1 MIELIGHDTPV
12 PFPQPPHTDGV
23 LGTSAC
29 TPPGRQRKTTVLY
42 CPPPPPER
50 ADIAAEI
57 NRRVVAWMAEIGLS
71 SEENIAGVY
80 KHDPGRG
87 ITLCHPGSQDIDRMT
102 AAGKMIVAET
112 AVDDFFCETNSRRD
126 ANDQTIG
133 PNLSLAQ
140 SAIDAPCLTPTYQA
154 LWDSHRDNNPV
165 LRAQHEAF
173 NDLKQISSPAQAQRV
188 RHDIAQLYLGYNAEN
203 GWRTINR
210 LPPVWQ
216 YLANRQ
222 MNSFRPCI
230 SLTDVLDGYEIPAD
244 LHAHPLVQDCTARAA
259 LIATLYNDLASCE
272 REIREHGLPFN
283 LPAVIAAEERIPLD
297 EAFIKACEIHN
308 ELIQAFEEDTSR
320 AAAALP
326 DPTVSRYLIGLW
338 SWIAGS
344 RHWHFTTARHS
355 S

>member
-1 MIELIGHDTPV
+1 MIELIGHVTPV
-12 PFPQPPHTDGV
+12 PTQQPHTDGV
-23 LGTSAC
+23 RGTSAC
-29 TPPGRQRKTTVLY
+29 TPPGQPRKTAILY

-50 ADIAAEI
+50 PQIAAEI
-57 NRRVVAWMAEIGLS
+57 NHRVVVWMTELGLG
-71 SEENIAGVY
+71 SEKNIAGVY

-87 ITLCHPGSQDIDRMT
+87 ITLCHPGSEDVERMT

-112 AVDDFFCETNSRRD
+112 AVDDYYCETNTYRD

-140 SAIDAPCLTPTYQA
+140 SAIDAPCLSATYQA
-154 LWDSHRDNNPV
+154 SWEKHRDNEPV

-173 NDLKQISSPAQAQRV
+173 NDLKQVSSPAQTQRT

-203 GWRTINR
+203 GWRTAGR

-222 MNSFRPCI
+222 MNSFRPCLT
-230 SLTDVLDGYEIPAD
+230 LTDVLDGYEIPAE
-244 LHAHPLVQDCTARAA
+244 LYAHPLVQDCTARAS

-297 EAFIKACEIHN
+297 EAFIKACGIHN
-308 ELIQAFEEDTSR
+308 ELIQAFEADTER

-326 DPTVSRYLIGLW
+326 DPTVARYLTGLW
-338 SWIAGS
+338 SWLAGS
-344 RHWHFTTARHS
+344 RHWHFTTSRHS
-355 S
+355 

>member
-12 PFPQPPHTDGV
+12 PVQQPHTGSV
-23 LGTSAC
+23 WGTSAC
-29 TPPGRQRKTTVLY
+29 NPPGGQRKTTVLY

-57 NRRVVAWMAEIGLS
+57 NRRVVAWMTEIGLG

-87 ITLCHPGSQDIDRMT
+87 ITLCHPGSQDIERMT
-102 AAGKMIVAET
+102 AAAKMIVAET
-112 AVDDFFCETNSRRD
+112 AVDDYFCETNTYRD

-140 SAIDAPCLTPTYQA
+140 SAIDAPCLTPAYQA
-154 LWDSHRDNNPV
+154 VWDKRRDNDPV

-173 NDLKQISSPAQAQRV
+173 NDLKQVSSPAQAQRI

-203 GWRTINR
+203 GWRLINR

-230 SLTDVLDGYEIPAD
+230 NLVDVLDGYEIPAE
-244 LHAHPLVQDCTARAA
+244 LYAHPLVQDCTARAA
-259 LIATLYNDLASCE
+259 IIGTLYNDLAGCE

-283 LPAVIAAEERIPLD
+283 LPAVIAAEEHIPLD
-297 EAFIKACEIHN
+297 AAFIKACEVHN
-308 ELIQAFEEDTSR
+308 ELIQAFEADTEH

-326 DPTVSRYLIGLW
+326 DPTVARYLTGLW
-338 SWIAGS
+338 SWLAGS
-344 RHWHFTTARHS
+344 RHWHFTTARQIH
-355 S
+355 

>member
-1 MIELIGHDTPV
+1 MIELIEHPTPV
-12 PFPQPPHTDGV
+12 PSAQPRHTHGAR
-23 LGTSAC
+23 GTSAAIA
-29 TPPGRQRKTTVLY
+29 PGRQRRTAVLY

-50 ADIAAEI
+50 PEVAAEI
-57 NRRVVAWMAEIGLS
+57 NQRVIAWMGEIGLAS
-71 SEENIAGVY
+71 AENVAGVY
-80 KHDPGRG
+80 AHDPGRG
-87 ITLCHPGSQDIDRMT
+87 ITLCHPGSQDVDRMT
-102 AAGKMIVAET
+102 AAGKMIIAET
-112 AVDDFFCETNSRRD
+112 VVDDYFCETNSRRD
-126 ANDQTIG
+126 VNDQATG

-140 SAIDAPCLTPTYQA
+140 SAIDAPRLTPAYQA
-154 LWDSHRDNNPV
+154 IWEERRVHHPV

-173 NDLKQISSPAQAQRV
+173 DDLEQISSPAQAQRV

-222 MNSFRPCI
+222 MNSFRPC
-230 SLTDVLDGYEIPAD
+230 LGLVDVLDGYELPAE
-244 LHAHPLVQDCTARAA
+244 LYAHPLVQDCTARAS

-283 LPAVIAAEERIPLD
+283 LPAVIAEEERIPLD
-297 EAFIKACEIHN
+297 EAFIRACDVHN
-308 ELIQAFEEDTSR
+308 ELIQDFEKDTSD

-326 DPTVSRYLIGLW
+326 DPTVARYLVGLW

-344 RHWHFTTARHS
+344 RHWHFTTERHS

>member
-1 MIELIGHDTPV
+1 MIELVGHETPV
-12 PFPQPPHTDGV
+12 PSQQQHTGGV
-23 LGTSAC
+23 RGTSAC
-29 TPPGRQRKTTVLY
+29 TPPGVGERTTVLY

-50 ADIAAEI
+50 PEVAAEI
-57 NRRVVAWMAEIGLS
+57 NRRVVVWMQGLGLGG
-71 SEENIAGVY
+71 EDNVAGVY

-87 ITLCHPGSQDIDRMT
+87 ITLCHPGSQDVERMT

-112 AVDDFFCETNSRRD
+112 AVDDYFCETNSRRD

-140 SAIDAPCLTPTYQA
+140 SAIDAPRLTPDLQA
-154 LWDSHRDNNPV
+154 SWNKCRDDHPV

-173 NDLKQISSPAQAQRV
+173 DDLERIGSPAQAQRI

-203 GWRTINR
+203 GWRLLNR

-222 MNSFRPCI
+222 MNSFRPCLN
-230 SLTDVLDGYEIPAD
+230 LTDALDGYELAPQ
-244 LHAHPLVQDCTARAA
+244 LYAHPLVQDCTARAT

-283 LPAVIAAEERIPLD
+283 LPAVIAAEQRIALD
-297 EAFIKACEIHN
+297 EAFVQACEIHN
-308 ELIQAFEEDTSR
+308 ELIQALEEAT
-320 AAAALP
+320 AEATAALA
-326 DPTVSRYLIGLW
+326 DPALTRYLTGLW
-338 SWIAGS
+338 SWLAGS
-344 RHWHFTTARHS
+344 RHWHFTTARHRA
-355 S
+355 